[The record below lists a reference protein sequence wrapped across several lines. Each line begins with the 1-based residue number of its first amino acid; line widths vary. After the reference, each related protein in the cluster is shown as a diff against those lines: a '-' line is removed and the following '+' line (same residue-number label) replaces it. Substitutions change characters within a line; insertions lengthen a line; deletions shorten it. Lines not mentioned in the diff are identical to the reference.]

1 MLSSMIPARLRA
13 AVFLLVVVLF
23 RPLFQ
28 RVPEQQQKSDSYYT
42 KGSQAS
48 ESDSS
53 ARARL

>member
-28 RVPEQQQKSDSYYT
+28 RVPEQQKSDSYYT